1 MKLQPG
7 CPRCPGPVT
16 GQGEAWSCAT
26 HGLTEPLWCAVD
38 PDYDEF
44 AEHLV
49 CSRPLP
55 TWLPW
60 PLPTG
65 WQVTDF
71 GCVRSGERAPR
82 AAFTT
87 CSGPSDLDGLV
98 EVTVVT
104 EEPGVGLGARCGGVA
119 QTDPGHEI
127 GEGPP
132 PTRLRVESA
141 TVPVWLVSTSDDQ
154 STLDRAVLAGEA
166 GGRWL
171 WLVLRPAS
179 AALLLPHMGALDDV
193 SRLGPS
199 LMTLPFGKG
208 LRGW

>member
-1 MKLQPG
+1 MRLQPG

-16 GQGEAWSCAT
+16 GTGTSWSCAT
-26 HGLTEPLWCAVD
+26 HGGIDPLWCAVN

-49 CSRPLP
+49 RSRPLP
-55 TWLPW
+55 TWFPW
-60 PLPTG
+60 PLPAG

-71 GCVRSGERAPR
+71 GSVGSGDRTPR

-87 CSGPSDLDGLV
+87 CSGPSDLDGMV

-104 EEPGVGLGARCGGVA
+104 EEPGVGLGARCGGVPH
-119 QTDPGHEI
+119 TDPGHEI

-132 PTRLRVESA
+132 PARIRVETA
-141 TVPVWLVSTSDDQ
+141 TVPMWLVPTSDVDP
-154 STLDRAVLAGEA
+154 TLDRAVLAGEA

-179 AALLLPHMGALDDV
+179 AALLLPHMGPLDDV

-199 LMTLPFGKG
+199 LMTMPFGKG
-208 LRGW
+208 YRGW